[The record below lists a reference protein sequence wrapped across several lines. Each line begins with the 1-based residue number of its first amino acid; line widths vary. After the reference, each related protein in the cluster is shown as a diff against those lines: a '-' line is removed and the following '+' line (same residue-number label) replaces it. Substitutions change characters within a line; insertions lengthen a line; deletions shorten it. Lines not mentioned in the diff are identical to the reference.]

1 VKIGLF
7 WILLFWTLP
16 CVIVVLFPF
25 GVISKGTSELLFLT
39 NFIFYFAYIVAYKFF
54 STINISRRITSTYDL
69 NKERLLFTV
78 FQINI
83 LVINLYVLIKTN
95 FVLGIVD
102 MNVRLEYYE
111 VTGNFWTVL
120 VSCYTLAYVIFGRML
135 ARKVHTKKGVFL
147 MVLNSVIYVSYGM
160 KSSILQIIIS
170 LLIGYFGIVSSL
182 NKNKAL
188 GLKSK
193 VSAKVYLLA
202 VTFIISGFWLINSL
216 RAGFGLT
223 LKDFG
228 MLIYLYIAPPF
239 TNFSNIAQ
247 GSYYYPLPLGGL
259 LGGVYKLLIPGYTE
273 PLLELGLDSLENE
286 TWNVWSYLSTFF
298 VSGGF
303 FEVYFGTA
311 VLGFLLA
318 VSIHSF
324 KKSPSLLNSV
334 LYVEVLSTFIFL
346 HNQYH
351 FSSFAPVL
359 SILIA
364 FTLRLSI
371 IRIKQ

>member
-1 VKIGLF
+1 MKIGLF
-7 WILLFWTLP
+7 WIFLFWTLP

-25 GVISKGTSELLFLT
+25 GVISNGTSELLFLT
-39 NFIFYFAYIVAYKFF
+39 NFIFYLSYIVTYKF
-54 STINISRRITSTYDL
+54 INTTSISRRMTSSYGL
-69 NKERLLFTV
+69 YKERLVFTV
-78 FQINI
+78 FQIII
-83 LVINLYVLIKTN
+83 LVINSYVLFKTN

-111 VTGNFWTVL
+111 MAGNFWSVL
-120 VSCYTLAYVIFGRML
+120 VSSYTIAYVIFGRML
-135 ARKVHTKKGVFL
+135 AMKVHTKNDVFL
-147 MVLNSVIYVSYGM
+147 MVLNSGIYVSYGM
-160 KSSILQIIIS
+160 KSSILQVIIS

-182 NKNKAL
+182 NKNRAL

-193 VSAKVYLLA
+193 VSSKVYLLA

-228 MLIYLYIAPPF
+228 MLIYFYIAPPF

-247 GSYYYPLPLGGL
+247 GSYHYPIPLGGL
-259 LGGVYKLLIPGYTE
+259 LGGVYKLLIPGFTE
-273 PLLELGLDSLENE
+273 PLLKLNLDSLEND
-286 TWNVWSYLSTFF
+286 TWNVWSYLSTFY

-311 VLGFLLA
+311 FLGFLLA
-318 VSIHSF
+318 VTIHSF

>member
-1 VKIGLF
+1 M
-7 WILLFWTLP
+7 FWTLP